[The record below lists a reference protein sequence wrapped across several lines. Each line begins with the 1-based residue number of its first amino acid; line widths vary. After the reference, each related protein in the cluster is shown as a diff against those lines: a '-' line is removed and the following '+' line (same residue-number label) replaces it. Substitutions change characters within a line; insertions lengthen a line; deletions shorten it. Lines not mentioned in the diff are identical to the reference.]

1 MQKCICVEMRLGSEE
16 MKRQRLRERKKR
28 RWGCSCSRVD
38 EPAPP
43 IVMGVEG
50 QGEGRVALFIK
61 NSNSAR
67 RRPLCELS
75 SFYGPETWADFA
87 CPWKKSQHWL

>member
-16 MKRQRLRERKKR
+16 MKRQRLREMKKR

-50 QGEGRVALFIK
+50 AGGGEGGFVYKEQQLRA
-61 NSNSAR
+61 A
-67 RRPLCELS
+67 
-75 SFYGPETWADFA
+75 
-87 CPWKKSQHWL
+87 

>member
-16 MKRQRLRERKKR
+16 MKRQRLREMKKR
-28 RWGCSCSRVD
+28 RWGCSFSRVD

-50 QGEGRVALFIK
+50 GMGEGRVALVIK
-61 NSNSAR
+61 NSNCRAMACRAQQHAGKGTVKSAR
-67 RRPLCELS
+67 LFS
-75 SFYGPETWADFA
+75 A
-87 CPWKKSQHWL
+87 